1 MGMRVSLTMISDGGT
16 YVSDTKIEGKSS
28 GGSGRKRVRDRT
40 RAPFIFLCLLPAF
53 LFLIIFMYYPIEETF
68 RIATT
73 KSSGM
78 GPEEYVGFDNYV
90 KLFGN
95 AEFLASLLHVIQ
107 WAFWSV
113 LIQLPIAFLIAFSL
127 TYYANRFTG
136 PLRSIYYLSNV
147 LPSAITAMLG
157 RFIFTPQNGIIS
169 NFARAVGWKWL
180 ASVDWLGNPELAF
193 WSVFAVATWAYT
205 GFPIIY
211 LMARIEQIPSEVRE
225 AAELDGAT
233 GWRYAWSI
241 VLPDLKYPLQ
251 ILAVLATVGSLKLFD
266 LPYILT
272 AGGPGDAT
280 KTLAIVLYLQGFVN
294 WNYGTA
300 AAVGVVIFIL
310 SLGFTIAQF
319 SLGREKGEGKK

>member
-1 MGMRVSLTMISDGGT
+1 
-16 YVSDTKIEGKSS
+16 VSDVAINLRGS

-53 LFLIIFMYYPIEETF
+53 LFLGVFLYYPIEETF
-68 RIATT
+68 RIAMT

-78 GPEEYVGFDNYV
+78 GPEEYVGFDNYL

-95 AEFLASLLHVIQ
+95 EEFLAGLLHVFQ

-113 LIQLPIAFLIAFSL
+113 VIQLPLAFLIAFSL
-127 TYYANRFTG
+127 TFYSNKFTG

-169 NFARAVGWKWL
+169 NFAKTVGWKWL
-180 ASVDWLGNPELAF
+180 ASIDWLGNPDLAF
-193 WSVFAVATWAYT
+193 WTVFATATWAYT

-211 LMARIEQIPSEVRE
+211 LMARIEQIPTEVRE

-251 ILAVLATVGSLKLFD
+251 ILAVLCTVGSLKLFD
-266 LPYILT
+266 LPYIMT

-280 KTLAIVLYLQGFVN
+280 KTLGIILYLHGFVN
-294 WNYGTA
+294 WNYGKA
-300 AAVGVVIFIL
+300 AAVGVVIFLL

-319 SLGREKGEGKK
+319 SLGREKGEVKK

>member
-1 MGMRVSLTMISDGGT
+1 
-16 YVSDTKIEGKSS
+16 VSDDRRSRGRPGAAA
-28 GGSGRKRVRDRT
+28 GGHIRDRA
-40 RAPFIFLCLLPAF
+40 RGPFIFAFLLPAF
-53 LFLIIFMYYPIEETF
+53 LFLAIFMYYPIAETF
-68 RIATT
+68 RIAMT

-78 GPEEYVGFDNYV
+78 GPEVSVGFGNYA
-90 KLFGN
+90 KLF
-95 AEFLASLLHVIQ
+95 ADEEFLQSLLHVGQ

-113 LIQLPIAFLIAFSL
+113 VIQLPFAFLVAFSL

-169 NFARAVGWKWL
+169 NFAKAVGWKAL
-180 ASVDWLGNPELAF
+180 ASVDWLGNPDLAF

-211 LMARIEQIPSEVRE
+211 LMARIEQIPTEVRE

-233 GWRYAWSI
+233 GWRYARSI
-241 VLPDLKYPLQ
+241 VLPDLRYPLR
-251 ILAVLATVGSLKLFD
+251 ILAVFAVVGSLKLFD
-266 LPYILT
+266 LPYIMT
-272 AGGPGDAT
+272 AGGPGHAT

-294 WNYGTA
+294 WNYGKA
-300 AAVGVVIFIL
+300 AAVGVVIFLL

-319 SLGREKGEGKK
+319 SLARTKGEERK

>member
-1 MGMRVSLTMISDGGT
+1 MSDGGT
-16 YVSDTKIEGKSS
+16 YVSDRTKEAKNS
-28 GGSGRKRVRDRT
+28 GGSGRKRIRDKSRG
-40 RAPFIFLCLLPAF
+40 PFIFLCLLPAF
-53 LFLIIFMYYPIEETF
+53 LFLIIFMYYPITETF
-68 RIATT
+68 RLAMT
-73 KSSGM
+73 KTSGM

-90 KLFGN
+90 KLFAN
-95 AEFLASLLHVIQ
+95 DEFLASLLHVGQ

-113 LIQLPIAFLIAFSL
+113 LIQLPLAFLIAFAL
-127 TYYANRFTG
+127 TYYGNKFTG

-180 ASVDWLGNPELAF
+180 GSIDWLGNPDLAF
-193 WSVFAVATWAYT
+193 WSVFATATWAYT

-233 GWRYAWSI
+233 GWRYALSI
-241 VLPDLKYPLQ
+241 VLPDLKYPFQ

-266 LPYILT
+266 LPYIMT

-294 WNYGTA
+294 WNYGRA

-319 SLGREKGEGKK
+319 SLGRVKGEEKK